1 MRFTFLSIS
10 TRLLGAAILTLGV
23 TQAIAAGAGGDD
35 TAQARYRQEMAL
47 CNSGQSNQDIQT
59 CRREAGSA
67 RQEARRGG
75 LSGAGVGL
83 EQNALLRCAAHEG
96 IDRRACEARM
106 RGEGTSSGSVGGG
119 GILRETVIVV
129 PGS

>member
-1 MRFTFLSIS
+1 MRFTHFKIS
-10 TRLLGAAILTLGV
+10 TRLLGATVLALGV
-23 TQAIAAGAGGDD
+23 GQAVAAGASANQA
-35 TAQARYRQEMAL
+35 AQTLYRQEMAL
-47 CNSGQSNQDIQT
+47 CNSGQTNQDLRT

-67 RQEARRGG
+67 LQEARRGG

>member
-1 MRFTFLSIS
+1 MAFTFHSIS
-10 TRLLGAAILTLGV
+10 TRLLGTAVLALGV
-23 TQAIAAGAGGDD
+23 TQAFAAGASGDD
-35 TAQARYRQEMAL
+35 TPQARYRQEMAL
-47 CNSGQSNQDIQT
+47 CSSGQSNQDVQT

-67 RQEARRGG
+67 LQEARRGG
-75 LSGAGVGL
+75 LTGAGVGL
-83 EQNALLRCAAHEG
+83 EQNALQRCAAHEG

-106 RGEGTSSGSVGGG
+106 RGEGTTSGSVGGG